1 MNKRSP
7 KIIQFSWGRVVVSG
21 HETTF
26 KDVKLFPG
34 GAREWDWNET
44 GTRHI
49 PGIQPADIQ
58 ELLDNGA
65 LKVILSQ
72 GMQKRLRITPEAVN
86 ELEKLSVE
94 TFILPTDDA
103 VEKYNELVDSEQV
116 GALIHSTC

>member
-1 MNKRSP
+1 MNNRSP

-21 HETTF
+21 YETTF

>member
-1 MNKRSP
+1 MTKRSP
-7 KIIQFSWGRVVVSG
+7 KIIQISWGRVVVSG
-21 HETTF
+21 YETPY

-65 LKVILSQ
+65 LKVILAQ
-72 GMQKRLRITPEAVN
+72 GMQKRLRITSEAVK
-86 ELEKLSVE
+86 ELEKLGVE
-94 TFILPTDDA
+94 FFILPTDDA
-103 VEKYNELVDSEQV
+103 VEKYNELVAYEQV

>member
-7 KIIQFSWGRVVVSG
+7 KIIQLSWGRVVVSG
-21 HETTF
+21 YKTPF

-49 PGIQPADIQ
+49 PGIQPADFQ
-58 ELLDNGA
+58 ELLENGA
-65 LKVILSQ
+65 DKVIISQ
-72 GMQKRLRITPEAVN
+72 GMQERLRITPEAVR
-86 ELEKLSVE
+86 ELEELGTE
-94 TFILPTDDA
+94 FFILPTDDA
-103 VEKYNELVDSEQV
+103 VEKYNEFVDSEQV